1 MRIKVTRETKGGM
14 FTKRRGELGIELDSN
29 NRVMSL
35 IAPADKSGLRIDD
48 YILEV
53 DGIALGSTML
63 VTVMETNKL
72 KGPTHDLRIRREK
85 QPGA

>member
-1 MRIKVTRETKGGM
+1 MRIKVTREKKGGM

-72 KGPTHDLRIRREK
+72 KGRPTI
-85 QPGA
+85 